1 MNRHRQGPAKELPT
15 SLFRAPRN
23 RLTPTLLRCRIRI
36 DCGFRN
42 RLLLGLAIWFSKTE
56 SPACCRRDFVL
67 PSCLAAPHST
77 SGAAF
82 FISNRLFCQATVAAS
97 ASPLRL
103 DPFRRGARNLLRF
116 RLPCQPASSTLLFR
130 SSDFRLSVRGGGF
143 YHRRVGCQLR
153 SLTSYFVFHFFSAGA
168 SVASAT
174 SPFLPRGR
182 GFYHHRVGSQPR
194 SADPVFRCSTEPSY
208 PPLHP
213 FHSGAAAPL
222 RQPVG
227 RREAI
232 PNALLP
238 GRQIL
243 NCDDLI
249 PRAAPRR
256 FL

>member
-1 MNRHRQGPAKELPT
+1 LGLLFGFQRPSRLLVAAATSCYRPASLHPIQPRGPH
-15 SLFRAPRN
+15 SLFR
-23 RLTPTLLRCRIRI
+23 I
-36 DCGFRN
+36 GFSVKRPLSLQLH
-42 RLLLGLAIWFSKTE
+42 RFGST
-56 SPACCRRDFVL
+56 CFVEGRG
-67 PSCLAAPHST
+67 T
-77 SGAAF
+77 YF
-82 FISNRLFCQATVAAS
+82 AS
-97 ASPLRL
+97 AFPVNPLCR
-103 DPFRRGARNLLRF
+103 PF
-116 RLPCQPASSTLLFR
+116 SSTLRLCR
-130 SSDFRLSVRGGGF
+130 LRDFRFRGGGDF